1 MDGAANTTLMRTAET
16 ESRILDLL
24 QEHGVILRSQGE
36 QLAAILK
43 ALTPPP
49 QEGPTTSEM
58 LQAIIALLGEH
69 TTLLQDNNGHI
80 LALPASLPG
89 LVAREIRRGQRLG
102 DLAE

>member
-1 MDGAANTTLMRTAET
+1 MDGAANTTPMRTAET

-24 QEHGVILRSQGE
+24 QEHGVILRTQSE

-49 QEGPTTSEM
+49 QEGPTTGEM
-58 LQAIIALLGEH
+58 LQAIIALLAEH
-69 TTLLQDNNGHI
+69 TTLLRDINGHI

-89 LVAREIRRGQRLG
+89 LVAREIRRNQRLG